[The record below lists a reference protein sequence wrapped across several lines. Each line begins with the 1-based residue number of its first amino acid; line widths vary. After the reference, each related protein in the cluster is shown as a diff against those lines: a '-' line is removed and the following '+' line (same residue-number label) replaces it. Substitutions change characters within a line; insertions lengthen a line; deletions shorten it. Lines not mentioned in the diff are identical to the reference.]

1 MSARKSNRNARE
13 MGLKGMTGNQN
24 FAKPER
30 TRTSEVMRQ
39 KQRKSPPAK
48 NPTESS
54 ILKGPVDYLND
65 DNIEVDFDPPL
76 HSTTVYADGE
86 EPSYKDL
93 TTEKATV
100 PPPMLPSANKKKS
113 ASKVASRSTEDSSV
127 HNTVIEKTQKTPSKA
142 QCPLEEPATPGR
154 VSGVAAQVSCTKRK
168 STSSMIKTIQS
179 SLPDPGIYS
188 RDSQE
193 NLSKEALPKSK
204 TQSLI
209 KGKKRKQRP
218 GVHLDTPS
226 QELGTSAFK
235 PSHGAANEEVHV
247 SGVTPRSRKR
257 ARRANTKR
265 PTNSPE
271 PVSQSTV
278 SSDEVNDTSSTSQAI
293 LKTRKRRRIS
303 DTSEGSLNKTQNTT
317 AKKGTKK
324 LHTKKSNDADSKK
337 TKSLKVWS
345 SEDVLRSSRDMNEL
359 DVVLFECEKVFED
372 YRKTIN
378 SDATIKAIDLFFANF
393 KHQLTSS
400 IEDTQKLKNLKKKN
414 AQMRSDI
421 GRKQKR
427 LIEVRGEVIQN
438 ESKLKQLQKNYLE
451 MEESQSAQRSAKQFL
466 SNLGDLQ
473 RRYLKIREENPTIP
487 EKYGICSLPALLV
500 EAQTIL
506 HPERHIR
513 EINSK
518 LQDFIGEEEAEQ

>member
-168 STSSMIKTIQS
+168 STSSM
-179 SLPDPGIYS
+179 
-188 RDSQE
+188 
-193 NLSKEALPKSK
+193 
-204 TQSLI
+204 
-209 KGKKRKQRP
+209 
-218 GVHLDTPS
+218 
-226 QELGTSAFK
+226 
-235 PSHGAANEEVHV
+235 
-247 SGVTPRSRKR
+247 
-257 ARRANTKR
+257 TKR